1 MLNLRIF
8 CGRECSGGDIRLFEC
23 MVQKYVGESGSWK
36 VCVRWHFVETGPGLF
51 SILLSL
57 VFFFFFGEVLS
68 LVLTLGNIEG

>member
-1 MLNLRIF
+1 MHGPEI
-8 CGRECSGGDIRLFEC
+8 CGRICG
-23 MVQKYVGESGSWK
+23 GSWK

-57 VFFFFFGEVLS
+57 VFFFFGEVLS